1 MSGKMSAKMA
11 KYFEKKGEKS
21 LAAHE
26 RRESKGKEKDTP
38 AIARREEKAMR
49 GAPESLR
56 KYEEKEH
63 KGKKMAKGG
72 GVESKG
78 KTQGFQVKMSK
89 KR

>member
-49 GAPESLR
+49 GAPKSLK
-56 KYEEKEH
+56 KYEKEEH
-63 KGKKMAKGG
+63 KGMKKMAKGG

-78 KTQGFQVKMSK
+78 KTRGKMVKM
-89 KR
+89 

>member
-1 MSGKMSAKMA
+1 MSGRMSARMA
-11 KYFEKKGEKS
+11 KFFEKKGKKG

-26 RRESKGKEKDTP
+26 RRESEGKEKDTP

-78 KTQGFQVKMSK
+78 KTRGKMVKM
-89 KR
+89 